1 MPSLRFLLYS
11 AVLAQC
17 FTLTV
22 VTSVNAQCPE
32 GCRCSARSLHVR
44 CTNISLADI
53 PAQLDD
59 TTTQLRLSSEHLPE
73 IPANIFTNLPHLTI
87 LYLNSNNISR
97 LAPGAFNGLGELQ
110 YLHLNNN
117 SIENI
122 EVGVFE
128 NVTALEFLY
137 LENNLLT
144 DIEPGVF
151 SSLVNLNVLDL
162 SNNRLTTVLNLTF
175 KSLSALRWLLLS
187 NNRITTIESK
197 AFSSNRVLR
206 KLCLDNNKLT
216 SVPFRGLKKLEI
228 LELSNNNM
236 SSLKSIIFE
245 AKLKF
250 LSQLYLDNA
259 LLDEDPAQALSKLR
273 KLEILSMRNNRLE
286 TLSNTRSFKSVKQF
300 RLSGNTWRCDC
311 KLSWLRAWL
320 LKQREADQREVICS
334 SPSPHAGKLLV
345 NVQPQFL
352 TCLPYSFEVTT
363 VPSLTAENKTL
374 IPRGPPLQGTDQAW
388 PSKLSSKQIITRANT
403 TEKAK
408 SVNPDLCL
416 SQLIKEVTIS
426 DVTSSSLLVNW
437 DILKNMGD
445 DYEVRYSTATQMQS
459 LRMIGGVREVELN
472 QLSAGTVYKIC
483 VIPQS
488 KNINDCHWPAS
499 NQCSEAHTLGSTGN
513 RDNNTLV
520 GGVTVI
526 VILLI
531 TIALI
536 AAFKLKSRH
545 AGFQRH
551 YDDDASTCI
560 EHIETEESKVDID
573 HINSAFEEVTD
584 DNNGYFS
591 HLAQSPKIECVHT
604 LECYIAPEAK
614 LGPSLSNDIL

>member
-1 MPSLRFLLYS
+1 MSFLRLVLYS
-11 AVLAQC
+11 VVSAQYL
-17 FTLTV
+17 TQTV
-22 VTSVNAQCPE
+22 VTSANILCPD
-32 GCRCSARSLHVR
+32 GCICSARSLHVG
-44 CTNISLADI
+44 CTNISLADV
-53 PAQLDD
+53 PTRLAD

-73 IPANIFTNLPHLTI
+73 IPADIFINLSRLVI
-87 LYLNSNNISR
+87 LYLNDNNISR

-117 SIENI
+117 SIEEL

-128 NVTALEFLY
+128 NVTALEFLH

-144 DIEPGVF
+144 DIVPGVF

-162 SNNRLTTVLNLTF
+162 SNNRLTTVLNFTF

-187 NNRITTIESK
+187 NNRITTISSK
-197 AFSSNRVLR
+197 AFSGNRVLR
-206 KLCLDNNKLT
+206 KLCLDNNNLT
-216 SVPFRGLKKLEI
+216 SVPFRGLKRLEI
-228 LELSNNNM
+228 LQLSNNNM

-273 KLEILSMRNNRLE
+273 KLEILSVRNNRLV
-286 TLSNTRSFKSVKQF
+286 TLSNTRSFKSVRQF

-311 KLSWLRAWL
+311 KLIWLRAWL
-320 LKQREADQREVICS
+320 LKQREADQREVMCS

-345 NVQPQFL
+345 NVQPQLL
-352 TCLPYSFEVTT
+352 TCPPYSFEVTT
-363 VPSLTAENKTL
+363 IPPLTAKNKTY
-374 IPRGPPLQGTDQAW
+374 ISSGPPLQGTDQA
-388 PSKLSSKQIITRANT
+388 PPPKLSSKQITTRANT
-403 TEKAK
+403 MERAN

-416 SQLIKEVTIS
+416 SHRIKEVTIS

-437 DILKNMGD
+437 DILKDMGD
-445 DYEVRYSTATQMQS
+445 EYEVRYSTATQVQS
-459 LRMIGGVREVELN
+459 LHMIGGVREVELN
-472 QLSAGTVYKIC
+472 QLSPGTVYKIC

-488 KNINDCHWPAS
+488 VNINECHQPAS
-499 NQCSEAHTLGSTGN
+499 NQCSEAHTSGSTGN
-513 RDNNTLV
+513 TDKSTLV

-531 TIALI
+531 TVALI

-560 EHIETEESKVDID
+560 EHIETEESKVDFD

-591 HLAQSPKIECVHT
+591 HLAQSPKVQDVYT
-604 LECYIAPEAK
+604 VDCYVAPEAK
-614 LGPSLSNDIL
+614 FGPSLSNDIL